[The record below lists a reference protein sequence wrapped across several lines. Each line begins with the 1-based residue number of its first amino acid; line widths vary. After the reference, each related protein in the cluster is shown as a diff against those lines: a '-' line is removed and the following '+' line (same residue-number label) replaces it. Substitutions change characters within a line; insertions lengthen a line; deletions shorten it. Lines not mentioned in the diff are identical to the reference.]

1 MHIEN
6 FKLYNKEGYLKG
18 FCELNINGM
27 ITRRCTV
34 FLKNDNYWLGFPS
47 QCKETEEGKKYYPYI
62 KFETVDRSKEFGKAM
77 DPILREA
84 HRIALDQQQLQ
95 EPVDQYSQYDQS
107 VPLTSPPPKEDL
119 PF

>member
-6 FKLYNKEGYLKG
+6 FKLYDKEGHLKG

-34 FLKNDNYWLGFPS
+34 FFKNDNYWLGFPS
-47 QCKETEEGKKYYPYI
+47 QIKETEEGKKYYPYV
-62 KFETVDRSKEFGKAM
+62 KFETIERSKEFGNAIE
-77 DPILREA
+77 PILREA
-84 HRIALDQQQLQ
+84 HRIAVEAQKKQ
-95 EPVDQYSQYDQS
+95 EPVEQYSQYDQS
-107 VPLTSPPPKEDL
+107 PPPSQPHPDAL